1 VAGILVETRTGRN
14 PFAVVGIGLNVNHG
28 PHDFPN
34 ELRERAVSLAMIT
47 GSRLDR
53 NAVAFSLIKE
63 LGNVE
68 CLMRESPEELRAAW
82 QRHLL
87 AAIPAMKPE

>member
-1 VAGILVETRTGRN
+1 
-14 PFAVVGIGLNVNHG
+14 
-28 PHDFPN
+28 
-34 ELRERAVSLAMIT
+34 
-47 GSRLDR
+47 
-53 NAVAFSLIKE
+53 VAFSLIKE
-63 LGNVE
+63 LGNAE